1 MGEGRWL
8 SMAGCAALLCWGT
21 GAGAQESGALTLEE
35 GVRLALERN
44 EALQVA
50 RAEHRRAQGQV
61 GEERAE
67 GLPQLDLGVNYTHN
81 WVLPTFVFDTPQG
94 RNTVKIGTDEN
105 LAGTLR
111 LRQSLYTGGRVRA
124 GLGSARELEAQA
136 REAEREARQQV
147 REEVE
152 HRFYALLHDQELAR
166 VSALALQ
173 RARANLRQVEAL
185 RQAGRVA
192 DYDLLRAQVQVAS
205 LRSDSTQAQNRRAL
219 AGLGLR
225 ETLGMGLDQA
235 LEIAGEFRQ
244 QTRLDLGGVEALVR
258 LGLEERPGLRQ
269 LGHQLRARQ
278 GRVKVEQARAL
289 PAVEFQSTGQLQF
302 QSNALDL
309 AADEVWRKNWS
320 TGVSVQM
327 PLFDGLRIHSR
338 VSQARQEARRQEA
351 ELEKARRVA
360 ELEIRQAWMELA
372 EARERLQAQQ
382 GIVEQAEKG
391 LQVAD
396 ARYGSGVGTQLEILD
411 AQLILLQAQ
420 TQYASAQRD
429 QALALVRLER
439 SVGVLGE

>member
-8 SMAGCAALLCWGT
+8 RWVGVVVVCWGL
-21 GAGAQESGALTLEE
+21 GARAQEGGVLTLED

-44 EALQVA
+44 ETLRVA
-50 RAEHRRAQGQV
+50 HAEYRRAQGQV

-67 GLPQLDLGVNYTHN
+67 GLPQLDLGANYTHN

-111 LRQSLYTGGRVRA
+111 LRQNLYTGGRVRA
-124 GLGSARELEAQA
+124 ALRGARAQEAQA
-136 REAEREARQQV
+136 REAEREAFQAV

-152 HRFYALLHDQELAR
+152 RRFYALLHDQELAR
-166 VSALALQ
+166 VGDLALE
-173 RARANLRQVEAL
+173 RAQANFRQVEAL

-205 LRSDSTQAQNRRAL
+205 LRADSTQAHNRRDLSAL
-219 AGLGLR
+219 ALR
-225 ETLGMGLDQA
+225 ETVGLDLNQS
-235 LEIAGEFRQ
+235 LEISGQFRQ
-244 QTRLDLGGVEALVR
+244 ETRLDLAAVEALVR
-258 LGLEERPGLRQ
+258 LGLEQRPGLRQ
-269 LGHQLRARQ
+269 LGHLLQARHS
-278 GRVKVEQARAL
+278 RVKVEQARAL

-302 QSNALDL
+302 QSNEFDL
-309 AADEVWRKNWS
+309 GADEVWRKNWS
-320 TGVSVQM
+320 TAVAMQM
-327 PLFDGLRIHSR
+327 PLFDGLRIHAR
-338 VSQARQEARRQEA
+338 VAQARQEARGQEA

-360 ELEIRQAWMELA
+360 ELEIRQAWMELG
-372 EARERLQAQQ
+372 EARERLQARQ

-411 AQLILLQAQ
+411 AQLLLLQAQ
-420 TQYASAQRD
+420 TQHAAAQRD

-439 SVGVLGE
+439 AVGVLGE

>member
-258 LGLEERPGLRQ
+258 LGLGERPGLRQ
-269 LGHQLRARQ
+269 LDHQLRARQ

>member
-1 MGEGRWL
+1 MGERGWWSLARGL
-8 SMAGCAALLCWGT
+8 LLGCWA
-21 GAGAQESGALTLEE
+21 AGALAQERGALRVED

-44 EALQVA
+44 EAVQVA
-50 RAEHRRAQGQV
+50 RAEYRRAQGQV
-61 GEERAE
+61 GEQRAE

-111 LRQSLYTGGRVRA
+111 LRQNLYTGGRVRA
-124 GLGSARELEAQA
+124 GLHSARAQEAQA
-136 REAEREARQQV
+136 REAEREALQAV

-152 HRFYALLHDQELAR
+152 RRFYALLHDQELAR
-166 VSALALQ
+166 VGDLALE
-173 RARANLRQVEAL
+173 RARANLRQVESL

-205 LRSDSTQAQNRRAL
+205 LRSDSTQAHNRRELSAL
-219 AGLGLR
+219 ALK
-225 ETLGMGLDQA
+225 ETVGLDLDQP
-235 LEIAGEFRQ
+235 LEIDGQFRQ

-258 LGLEERPGLRQ
+258 LGMVQRPGLRQ
-269 LGHQLRARQ
+269 LDHLLQARQ
-278 GRVKVEQARAL
+278 GRVRQEQARAL

-302 QSNALDL
+302 QSNEFDL
-309 AADEVWRKNWS
+309 GADEVWRKNWS
-320 TGVSVQM
+320 TAVAVQM

-338 VSQARQEARRQEA
+338 VAQARQEARRQEA

-360 ELEIRQAWMELA
+360 ELEIRQAWMELG
-372 EARERLQAQQ
+372 EATERLQARQ

-396 ARYGSGVGTQLEILD
+396 ARYASGVGTQLEILD
-411 AQLILLQAQ
+411 AQLLLLQAQ
-420 TQYASAQRD
+420 TQHASAQRD

>member
-1 MGEGRWL
+1 MGERHWL
-8 SMAGCAALLCWGT
+8 NLAGCAALWCWSTWAAAQDSGT
-21 GAGAQESGALTLEE
+21 LTLGA

-44 EALQVA
+44 ETLQAA
-50 RAEHRRAQGQV
+50 RAAHRRAQGQV

-81 WVLPTFVFDTPQG
+81 WVLPTFVFDTAQG
-94 RNTVKIGTDEN
+94 HTSVKIGTDEN

-111 LRQSLYTGGRVRA
+111 LRQNLYAGGRVRA
-124 GLGSARELEAQA
+124 GLNSAREQEAQA
-136 REAEREARQQV
+136 AEAEREARQSVQ
-147 REEVE
+147 EEVE
-152 HRFYALLHDQELAR
+152 RRFYALLHDQELAQ
-166 VSALALQ
+166 VSDLALQ

-219 AGLGLR
+219 SSLALK
-225 ETLGMGLDQA
+225 ETLGMGLDQP

-244 QTRLDLGGVEALVR
+244 QTRLDLGAVEPLVR
-258 LGLEERPGLRQ
+258 MGLDQRPGLRQ
-269 LGHQLRARQ
+269 FEHQLQARQ
-278 GRVKVEQARAL
+278 GRVKVEQSRAL

-302 QSNALDL
+302 QNNEFDL
-309 AADEVWRKNWS
+309 GADDSWRRNWS
-320 TGVSVQM
+320 TAVSVQM

-338 VSQARQEARRQEA
+338 VSQARQEARQQEA
-351 ELEKARRVA
+351 ELAKARRVA

-372 EARERLQAQQ
+372 QARERLQAQE
-382 GIVEQAEKG
+382 GIVAQAGKG

-396 ARYGSGVGTQLEILD
+396 ARYGSGIGTQLEILD
-411 AQLILLQAQ
+411 AQLLLLQAQ

-429 QALALVRLER
+429 QAFALVRLER
-439 SVGVLGE
+439 AVGVLGE